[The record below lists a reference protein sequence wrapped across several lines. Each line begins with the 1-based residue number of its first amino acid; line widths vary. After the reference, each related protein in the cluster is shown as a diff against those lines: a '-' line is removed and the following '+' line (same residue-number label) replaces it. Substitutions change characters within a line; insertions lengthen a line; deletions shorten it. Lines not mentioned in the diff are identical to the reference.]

1 MSLQHLSSRSIVA
14 AVAASML
21 AVPFTSASALTLAGP
36 SLAPSVSSAQV
47 DKVWWR
53 GGGWGWRGR
62 GAGWRGG
69 WGYRGW
75 GWRGY
80 GWGPA
85 VVGGVAAGALVGSA
99 IAGPGYYAPG
109 YYAPGYYAPYG
120 PCWQYTAGAYGK
132 MDWRRI
138 C

>member
-1 MSLQHLSSRSIVA
+1 MSLHNLASRS

-21 AVPFTSASALTLAGP
+21 AVPLTSASALTLAGP
-36 SLAPSVSSAQV
+36 SLAPSVSSAQI

-62 GAGWRGG
+62 GWGWRGG

-85 VVGGVAAGALVGSA
+85 AVVGGVAAGAVVGSA

-109 YYAPGYYAPYG
+109 YYAPYG
-120 PCWQYTAGAYGK
+120 PCWQYASGAYGK
-132 MDWRRI
+132 WEWRRV